1 VEYKDNM
8 GDAAAGLAVLL
19 LAVVVLALAPR
30 PLGYLAVLALVP
42 LLRRR
47 VVWARFAPPYLAAS
61 SATYLAAFLLDY
73 VFVGVPGHLPP
84 WWEAVV
90 LAPLAEELVFRAL
103 AFALLPPTP
112 AWLFAVVIFG
122 LLHPANP
129 VVASLYGG
137 LPGVYVPRRGV
148 RRLRCS
154 TRRQQR
160 RVASPSY
167 RHALETGGTYATAP
181 QAGRTP

>member
-1 VEYKDNM
+1 MEYKDNM
-8 GDAAAGLAVLL
+8 GDAAAGLAILL

-47 VVWARFAPPYLAAS
+47 VVWARFAPSYLAAS
-61 SATYLAAFLLDY
+61 SATYLAAFVLDY

-103 AFALLPPTP
+103 AFALLPPPP
-112 AWLFAVVIFG
+112 AWLFAVVLFG

-129 VVASLYGG
+129 LVASLYGAS
-137 LPGVYVPRRGV
+137 LALMYRGGGY
-148 RRLRCS
+148 
-154 TRRQQR
+154 
-160 RVASPSY
+160 VASVVL
-167 RHALETGGTYATAP
+167 HAVNNAVWLALATGLL
-181 QAGRTP
+181 

>member
-8 GDAAAGLAVLL
+8 GNAAAGLAVLL

-103 AFALLPPTP
+103 AFALLPPPP
-112 AWLFAVVIFG
+112 AWLFAVVLFG

-129 VVASLYGG
+129 LVASLYGAS
-137 LPGVYVPRRGV
+137 LAFMYRGGGY
-148 RRLRCS
+148 
-154 TRRQQR
+154 
-160 RVASPSY
+160 VASVVL
-167 RHALETGGTYATAP
+167 HAVNNAVWLALATGLL
-181 QAGRTP
+181 